1 MLTGSF
7 VSSYYGDPRTTR
19 DLDLVVSATEPP
31 DEAMRKFVDL
41 CMAENFYVS
50 ERSALG
56 PLSEGRRQFN
66 VISGTSGWKADV
78 MWVRDRP
85 FSRSEFSRRTII
97 SILGTDV
104 AVPTPEDI
112 VLAKLEWGGN
122 AESRQFDDLV
132 SVIRVTGDNFDLAY
146 ATHWATELGVSDL
159 LDQALSRAR
168 SMTSD

>member
-56 PLSEGRRQFN
+56 HRVG
-66 VISGTSGWKADV
+66 SGARG
-78 MWVRDRP
+78 P
-85 FSRSEFSRRTII
+85 F
-97 SILGTDV
+97 
-104 AVPTPEDI
+104 
-112 VLAKLEWGGN
+112 
-122 AESRQFDDLV
+122 Q
-132 SVIRVTGDNFDLAY
+132 
-146 ATHWATELGVSDL
+146 HDL
-159 LDQALSRAR
+159 LLQQDFLPQRAR
-168 SMTSD
+168 FAPPIPEQGP